1 MALTQANTTLPLITV
16 PAVFESSPNALL
28 FFSMSLVLPATVL
41 RLPNAYLDTT
51 LSLPTPH
58 YLAGLLASYR

>member
-1 MALTQANTTLPLITV
+1 MALTQANATLPLITV

-41 RLPNAYLDTT
+41 RLPSAYLDTT
-51 LSLPTPH
+51 LSFPTPR
-58 YLAGLLASYR
+58 YLAGLLT